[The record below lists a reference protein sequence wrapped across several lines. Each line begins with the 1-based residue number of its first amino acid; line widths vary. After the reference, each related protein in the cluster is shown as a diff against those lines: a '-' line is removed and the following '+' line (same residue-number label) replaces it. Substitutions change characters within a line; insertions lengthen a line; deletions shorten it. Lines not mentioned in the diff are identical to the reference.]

1 LFRFLEPTTGWVLL
15 SGAEQAT
22 FTDTFDAAFTTPS
35 SPYPTAMRAPR
46 ADAFAERW
54 IPGRECLAP
63 ARHDRVLGTTGDGAV
78 NVNSTTT
85 SPVPVTDE
93 FTPRLA

>member
-1 LFRFLEPTTGWVLL
+1 VVPLFRRGRTACGADRRQNVSGRFFRRCGYQLFRFLEPTTGWVLL

-46 ADAFAERW
+46 ADAFAGTLDPRARM
-54 IPGRECLAP
+54 PGP
-63 ARHDRVLGTTGDGAV
+63 GTT
-78 NVNSTTT
+78 
-85 SPVPVTDE
+85 
-93 FTPRLA
+93 